1 MPLLKREVEVS
12 PLNLFELGEA
22 DHPWWVAHTRSRQEK
37 ALARYLLPLGVP
49 FYLPQREKT
58 IRRKSRT
65 LVSHLP
71 LFPGYVFFRGS
82 LGERQAALR
91 SRLLVQVLEV
101 PNQPLLHREL
111 AQLYVLQQSGATFV
125 PYEEFRSG
133 DPVRVMEGPFQG
145 YSGVVIR
152 PKARLRLM
160 VSITMLRKTVAV
172 ELDREV
178 LESSPPSHRSR
189 GETQSA
195 VA

>member
-1 MPLLKREVEVS
+1 MPLLKREIEIS
-12 PLNLFELGEA
+12 PLNLFELAEA

-49 FYLPQREKT
+49 FYLPQREKK
-58 IRRKSRT
+58 IRRASRN

-82 LGERQAALR
+82 VGQRQAALR

-101 PNQPLLHREL
+101 PNQPLLQREL
-111 AQLYVLQQSGATFV
+111 AQLYVLQQSGANFL

-133 DPVRVMEGPFQG
+133 DPVRVVEGPFQG

-178 LESSPPSHRSR
+178 LASSPPSHRSR
-189 GETQSA
+189 GEKQSA

>member
-1 MPLLKREVEVS
+1 MPLLKREVEIS
-12 PLNLFELGEA
+12 PLDLFELAES

-49 FYLPQREKT
+49 FYLPQREKK
-58 IRRKSRT
+58 IRRASRN
-65 LVSHLP
+65 LVSHIP

-82 LGERQAALR
+82 VSQRQDAVR

-101 PNQPLLHREL
+101 ENQPLLQREL
-111 AQLYVLQQSGATFV
+111 AQLYVLQQSGATIL
-125 PYEEFRSG
+125 PYEDFRPG
-133 DPVRVMEGPFQG
+133 ETVRIMEGPFQG

-172 ELDREV
+172 EFDREV
-178 LESSPPSHRSR
+178 LASSPTSRRSG
-189 GETQSA
+189 GETRTA

>member
-1 MPLLKREVEVS
+1 MPLLKREVEMS
-12 PLNLFELGEA
+12 PLDLFDLGEA
-22 DHPWWVAHTRSRQEK
+22 DRPWWVAHTRSRQEK

-49 FYLPQREKT
+49 FYLPQHEKRV
-58 IRRKSRT
+58 RRASRS

-82 LGERQAALR
+82 LGERQTALR
-91 SRLLVQVLEV
+91 SRLIVQVLEV
-101 PNQPLLHREL
+101 PNQPLLQREL
-111 AQLYVLQQSGATFV
+111 SQLHQLRQSGATIV
-125 PYEEFRSG
+125 PYEEFRPG
-133 DPVRVMEGPFQG
+133 DPVRITEGPFEG

-172 ELDREV
+172 EFDREV
-178 LESSPPSHRSR
+178 LTSPPSSR
-189 GETQSA
+189 RLSGERQSA